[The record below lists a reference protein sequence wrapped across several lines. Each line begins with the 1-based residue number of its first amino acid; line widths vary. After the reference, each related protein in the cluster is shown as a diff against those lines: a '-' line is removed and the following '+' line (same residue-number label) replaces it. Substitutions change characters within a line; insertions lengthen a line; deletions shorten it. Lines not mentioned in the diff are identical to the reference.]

1 MATTNW
7 IFLKGGYAGTNFTS
21 KVLSA
26 SVSQGREKYL
36 DNYAGGTLRITINN
50 TGEYASNFVFNDKV
64 LFYTG
69 NPLYGWQDWWTVQE
83 IDYNDYPG
91 NTGLPTATIT
101 CVDALARAGRYQATS
116 KTLTQAATYAQA
128 TQFNASNGGPLP
140 SDLLISPTV
149 GGSGNSTASA
159 QTYTGT
165 VLNQLN
171 LLNATER
178 GMLRTGILGPTT
190 SQYIYPYSRNQITA
204 QQITSL
210 SFGRTASSTVI
221 GYDTFDRIQ
230 NGVSFINT
238 ATVSPLGLAEQT
250 EANATS
256 VATYGATF
264 YSSSTV
270 DFDVTQADGNAAW
283 IANTFSDPAALRFR
297 ISFTDLLQNSTAYSN
312 FFNFGS
318 AVGWSLSYRVPG
330 AGADTTVA
338 VALEGWNIN
347 MTPAQTRWELSFSPL
362 SYYQFFTLDSSTLG
376 ILDTSRLGW

>member
-7 IFLKGGYAGTNFTS
+7 TFLKGGYAGTNFTS

-50 TGEYASNFVFNDKV
+50 TGEYASNFAFNDKV

-69 NPLYGWQDWWTVQE
+69 NPSLGWQDWWTVQE

-101 CVDALARAGRYQATS
+101 CVDALARSGRYQATS

-128 TQFNASNGGPLP
+128 AQFNSSNGGPLP
-140 SDLLISPTV
+140 GDLLISPTV

-178 GMLRTGILGPTT
+178 GILRTGILGAGTN
-190 SQYIYPYSRNQITA
+190 QIIYPYPRNQITN
-204 QQITSL
+204 QQVSTV
-210 SFGRTASSTVI
+210 SFGRTASTTVI
-221 GYDTFDRIQ
+221 AYDTFDRIQ
-230 NGVSFINT
+230 NGISFINT

-250 EANATS
+250 ETNAAS
-256 VATYGATF
+256 VATYGAAF

-297 ISFTDLLQNSTAYSN
+297 ISFTDSLQNSTAYSA
-312 FFNFGS
+312 FFAAGS
-318 AVGWSLSYRVPG
+318 AVGWSLAYRVPG
-330 AGADTTVA
+330 AGSDTTVA

-347 MTPAQTRWELSFSPL
+347 MTPQQTRWELSFSPL
-362 SYYQFFTLDSSTLG
+362 SYYQFFTLNSSTLG